1 MKILVVGRTGQ
12 IGAELCQLLA
22 REHIPYVAPTRQE
35 LDIMQAET
43 IESVL
48 EKHRPTIVINTA
60 GYRSSGKAEI
70 EPSLCFGLNRDA
82 VAYLAKACNE
92 RRIIFLQV
100 SSWRVFT
107 GDSRQAYTEEDTPM
121 PLDVLGSSFW
131 QGEQQIR
138 EICPRHIILRLSWV
152 VSFRSRNRL
161 TIYLDCMRQHKQLPA
176 YTERYGNPTTAWDV
190 AQAIVAICR
199 QVSCDANVWGTYH
212 YSADGVVSET
222 FLAEAIRAEA
232 GKLDD
237 SCNWLAIYPD
247 NKVDSKR
254 KRYACLSNHRLR
266 DTFGIHSRP
275 WRESLSSLVQ
285 THLNHLPYT
294 GG

>member
-35 LDIMQAET
+35 LDITDPEA
-43 IESVL
+43 IEKAL
-48 EKHRPTIVINTA
+48 TEYQPTIVVNTA
-60 GYRSSGKAEI
+60 GYRSPSRAET
-70 EPSLCFGLNRDA
+70 EPSFCFRLNRDA
-82 VAYLAKACNE
+82 VAHLAEICHNKGVV
-92 RRIIFLQV
+92 FLHI
-100 SSWRVFT
+100 SSWRVFS
-107 GDSRQAYTEEDTPM
+107 GDSRSSYTEEDTAA

-131 QGEQQIR
+131 QGEQQILQR
-138 EICPRHIILRLSWV
+138 CPNHIILRLSWV

-161 TIYLDCMRQHKQLPA
+161 TIYLDCMRQHKRLPA
-176 YTERYGNPTTAWDV
+176 YAERYGNPTTAWDV
-190 AQAIVAICR
+190 ARVILAICY
-199 QVSCDANVWGTYH
+199 QVSCASDLWGTYN

-232 GKLDD
+232 GKADPSHD
-237 SCNWLAIYPD
+237 WQAIYPD

-254 KRYACLSNHRLR
+254 KRYACLNSDLLR
-266 DTFGIHSRP
+266 DTFGIHRRP

-285 THLNHLPYT
+285 THLNYPSSII
-294 GG
+294 